1 MVATY
6 KIGMVQINN
15 GFSGQYYLP
24 YSVGLLQSYVQEYI
38 SNKSKYVFKIPI
50 YRRLPLEENIELLNG
65 ANILF
70 FSVYVWN
77 KKISL
82 EIARRV
88 KENNPNIFIIFGG
101 PSVPDDAIEFMG
113 KHIWIDASVHQE
125 GEKSILEVLE
135 RYPDKDLKNVLGITY
150 RVDNQVFSTGPRKRM
165 KNFSDVPSPYLT
177 GVFDHLMK
185 SVGSSHQWLAT
196 WESNRGCPFAC
207 AYCDWGSATNS
218 KVSKTELDR
227 ALLELDW
234 FATNKVE
241 FIFVA
246 DANFGI
252 FHRDEEI
259 VDYVIHLSKK
269 TGYPKVFSV
278 QNTKNKKERAYI
290 IQKKLAESG
299 LTKSVTLALQTTS
312 EKSLSAI
319 SRDNIRS
326 DDYLYLQNRF
336 RKDGIS
342 TYTEIILALPGETYS
357 SFANGVSDVI
367 SGGQHNKIQF
377 NNLSILPNAEM
388 ASNEYRKKYNIKTVK
403 APIVNM
409 HGTLEVPEDG
419 INEEQE
425 LVVSTSTLRVEDWR
439 RVREYASYVEL
450 LYFCKLLQIPMLFLN
465 VECGISYRS
474 MVEKIMNAPSHFSVL
489 SIISKIFKKNTKSI
503 LNGGAEFIF
512 SDKWEKIF
520 WPPGEYAFIELS
532 VNQLLGKFYKEVSI
546 LLKDFLDSDTNQKI
560 LSDAI
565 LYNCNKLNQVGVNS
579 EIYIELDYPINKWY
593 KEWLIGK
600 KCILESEKQS
610 IVLYTKSDRYDSW
623 GNWVK
628 YMVWYGHRT
637 GAYYFNDERMALE
650 ISGHY

>member
-1 MVATY
+1 MK

-24 YSVGLLQSYVQEYI
+24 YSVGLLQAYVQKYI
-38 SNKSKYVFKIPI
+38 LDKNKYTFELPI
-50 YRRLPLEENIELLNG
+50 YRRLPLERNLELLNDVE
-65 ANILF
+65 IIF

-77 KKISL
+77 EKISI
-82 EIARRV
+82 EIARKI
-88 KENNPNIFIIFGG
+88 KESNPDVYIIFGG
-101 PSVPDDAIEFMG
+101 PSVPDNAIEFMC
-113 KHIWIDASVHQE
+113 KYTWIDVSVHQE
-125 GEKSILEVLE
+125 GEISTLEILE
-135 RYPDKDLKNVLGITY
+135 RYPDKDLTNVSGITY
-150 RVDNQVFSTGPRKRM
+150 RVDNQVFTTGPRKRM

-177 GVFDHLMK
+177 GVFDDLMK
-185 SVGSSHQWLAT
+185 SVGSVHQWLAT

-227 ALLELDW
+227 ALLEIDW
-234 FATNKVE
+234 FAMNKVE
-241 FIFVA
+241 FIFIA

-259 VDYVIHLSKK
+259 VDYVINVSKR

-299 LTKSVTLALQTTS
+299 LTKAVTLALQTTS

-336 RKDGIS
+336 IKDGIS
-342 TYTEIILALPGETYS
+342 TYTELILALPGETYS
-357 SFANGVSDVI
+357 SFANGVSNVI

-388 ASNEYRKKYNIKTVK
+388 ASNEYIKKYNIKTVK

-439 RVREYASYVEL
+439 RVREYASYAEL
-450 LYFCKLLQIPMLFLN
+450 LYFCKLLQIPMLFLS
-465 VECGISYRS
+465 VECGISYRVIIE
-474 MVEKIMNAPSHFSVL
+474 MIMGAPSSFLVL
-489 SIISKIFKKNTKSI
+489 SKISRIFKDNTKDI

-512 SDKWEKIF
+512 SEKWEGIF

-532 VNQLLGKFYKEVSI
+532 TNQ
-546 LLKDFLDSDTNQKI
+546 LLKDFYKECSALLEDLLDNEGNKKI
-560 LSDAI
+560 LADSI
-565 LYNCNKLNQVGVNS
+565 LYNYKKLNQPNPDR
-579 EIYIELDYPINKWY
+579 EIIIELDYPINKWY
-593 KEWLIGK
+593 KEWIIGN
-600 KCILESEKQS
+600 KCVLKHERQS
-610 IVLYTKSDRYDSW
+610 VILYTEEDKYDSW
-623 GNWVK
+623 NDWVK

-637 GAYYFNDERMALE
+637 GAYYFNDERMESE